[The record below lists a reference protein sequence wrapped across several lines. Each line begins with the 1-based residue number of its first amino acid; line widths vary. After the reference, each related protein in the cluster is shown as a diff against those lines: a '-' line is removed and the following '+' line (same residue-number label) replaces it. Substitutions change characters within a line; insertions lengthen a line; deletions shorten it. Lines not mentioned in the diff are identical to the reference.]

1 MRYMEMQGDL
11 PKKAGAATLDFYE
24 PESGGVRNVYRKDDV
39 IHLPAFSDLEMFPL
53 VPDWTTFLAIQGG
66 WAAGGDK
73 QQVFFGGT
81 DENPFLVRMDS
92 TVLSGFY
99 EGGPGRFFEAI
110 RPREITELETKLK
123 RKARRQGD
131 IFALDVGYSWDELT
145 HAADVLGGVQLQ
157 VKELPAMEL
166 LQTRHVLHGQ
176 YARMHTRNHDMEF
189 ISGTVV
195 APDHAD
201 LELTVPYVVGQTAF
215 LYDPP
220 HAD

>member
-1 MRYMEMQGDL
+1 M
-11 PKKAGAATLDFYE
+11 
-24 PESGGVRNVYRKDDV
+24 
-39 IHLPAFSDLEMFPL
+39 
-53 VPDWTTFLAIQGG
+53 
-66 WAAGGDK
+66 
-73 QQVFFGGT
+73 
-81 DENPFLVRMDS
+81 
-92 TVLSGFY
+92 
-99 EGGPGRFFEAI
+99 
-110 RPREITELETKLK
+110 
-123 RKARRQGD
+123 
-131 IFALDVGYSWDELT
+131 DVGYSWDELT